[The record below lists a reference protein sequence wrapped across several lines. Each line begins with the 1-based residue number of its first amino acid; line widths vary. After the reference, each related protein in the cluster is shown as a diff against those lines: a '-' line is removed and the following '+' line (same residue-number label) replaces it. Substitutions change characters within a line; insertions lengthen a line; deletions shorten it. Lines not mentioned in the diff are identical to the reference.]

1 MANTAYASLNTRP
14 HWAGTNAD
22 LDIHLEAYEGEIEG
36 SFRVESMFRGMGLT
50 NYKSVAN
57 ASNTYRGDRVGGATV
72 KGRQSGTA
80 LDNQRIPNEKYLV
93 TVDTVS
99 YVRSTLDLQDEWTA
113 PDFQAEY
120 SAEHGTAHAK
130 AFDQAHLIQ
139 LIKCGAWVAPTSLK
153 NSGAFFDGISKTLT
167 GYTAETNMSA
177 TADYIVKYHNDTL
190 ADFVNRDLSGTRVVE
205 TPRFPTGAISGHFLG
220 PQFDVS
226 AAEAKAGLVVFHPK
240 KTLVTVEA
248 KPMVV
253 DFWED
258 KKEFSN
264 VLDSYTMYTVG
275 IRRGDATAVLFA
287 D

>member
-153 NSGAFFDGISKTLT
+153 NSGEFFDGISKTLT

-177 TADYIVKYHNDTL
+177 KADYIVKYHKDSL
-190 ADFVNRDLSGTRVVE
+190 ADFVKRDLGGSLAEFVSLISPDWFNGE
-205 TPRFPTGAISGHFLG
+205 SATPRPR
-220 PQFDVS
+220 
-226 AAEAKAGLVVFHPK
+226 
-240 KTLVTVEA
+240 
-248 KPMVV
+248 
-253 DFWED
+253 
-258 KKEFSN
+258 
-264 VLDSYTMYTVG
+264 
-275 IRRGDATAVLFA
+275 RRGRPPPPDAPPASTTASA
-287 D
+287 QARRPAAARRRCTRSSARSCRRRRRRSCP